1 MYNLKLG
8 MSINAQFGISFED
21 QLHLLKQTG
30 FESFFH
36 YWTAPNGE
44 VARLKALADELGLD
58 FPFDVEGE

>member
-1 MYNLKLG
+1 MFGIQLG

-21 QLHLLKQTG
+21 QLYLLKQTG

-44 VARLKALADELGLD
+44 ALPAG
-58 FPFDVEGE
+58 PGA

>member
-21 QLHLLKQTG
+21 QLRLLKQTG

-36 YWTAPNGE
+36 YWTAPN
-44 VARLKALADELGLD
+44 
-58 FPFDVEGE
+58 